1 MKKLVRRAR
10 QNKSKRTKSAA
21 VRRQSEDASPNAPTQ
36 GQQQQGDASD
46 EENDNHDSA
55 AGDNSDDEEDQPSGD
70 NLPPPRK
77 LDVPQRG
84 LVFPAKAFS
93 ILDFQSAVA
102 GGNP

>member
-21 VRRQSEDASPNAPTQ
+21 VRRQSEDASPNGPTS
-36 GQQQQGDASD
+36 GQQADASD
-46 EENDNHDSA
+46 EENDNNDSA
-55 AGDNSDDEEDQPSGD
+55 AGDNSDDEEEQPSGD
-70 NLPPPRK
+70 KLPTPRK